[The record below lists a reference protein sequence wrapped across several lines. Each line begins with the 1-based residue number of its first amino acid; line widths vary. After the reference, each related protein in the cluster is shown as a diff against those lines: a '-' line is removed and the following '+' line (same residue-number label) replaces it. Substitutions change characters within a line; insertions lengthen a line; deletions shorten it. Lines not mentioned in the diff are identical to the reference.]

1 MINFYERVLRPLLF
15 SLDAEAAHHF
25 AIASLRRASHFDLAL
40 RALKRFRPPPKPKT
54 LFGLTFPNPIG
65 LAAGLD
71 KNGVALPAWAALGF
85 GFIEIGTVTAMA
97 QPGNPKPR
105 IFRLPE
111 QKGLIN
117 RLGFNNDGAD
127 AIAARLR
134 GLRESGRWPAV
145 PIGINIGKS
154 RTTPLERATD
164 DYLYSFRLLR
174 DFADYI
180 TLNVSSPNTPGLRE
194 LQEPAALSRL
204 LHAIHSEP
212 GPVAKPIVVKISPD
226 LSPVE
231 LDSVLAACEE
241 NGVAG
246 IIATNTTLDHSSVQ
260 PELDKQGGLSGA
272 PLRQKSTALVRRIT
286 ANSKIPLIASGGN
299 AMQNPPAKNSMQALT
314 FFSFIPDSF
323 IAVRH
328 FFAKSWR
335 DVGMMLSRA
344 VLIDV
349 RLDTAS
355 WLQRLALFA
364 GEQMKVSRKILKFT
378 KPLTYRRG
386 LRRAQRSIF
395 RVPLRPMLA
404 KIDEARAREISSVM
418 RIRLLGTPNTQTSSR
433 GCD

>member
-1 MINFYERVLRPLLF
+1 MKDLYERLVRPLLF

-25 AIASLRRASHFDLAL
+25 TIASLRRASHFDFAL
-40 RALKRFRPPPKPKT
+40 RVLKRFAPPSKPKT
-54 LFGLTFPNPIG
+54 LFGVTFPNPVG

-145 PIGINIGKS
+145 PVGINIGKS
-154 RTTPLERATD
+154 RTTPLERVTD
-164 DYLYSFRLLR
+164 DYLHSFRLLR

-194 LQEPAALSRL
+194 LQEPTALSRL
-204 LHAIHSEP
+204 LHAIHGEP

-226 LSPVE
+226 LSPAE
-231 LDSVLAACEE
+231 LEAMLATCEE

-246 IIATNTTLDHSSVQ
+246 VIATNTTLDHSAV
-260 PELDKQGGLSGA
+260 PRKLDEQGGLSGA
-272 PLRQKSTALVRRIT
+272 PLRQKSTALVRSIS
-286 ANSKIPLIASGGN
+286 ANSKIPLIASGGICD
-299 AMQNPPAKNSMQALT
+299 AES
-314 FFSFIPDSF
+314 
-323 IAVRH
+323 
-328 FFAKSWR
+328 
-335 DVGMMLSRA
+335 
-344 VLIDV
+344 
-349 RLDTAS
+349 
-355 WLQRLALFA
+355 
-364 GEQMKVSRKILKFT
+364 
-378 KPLTYRRG
+378 
-386 LRRAQRSIF
+386 
-395 RVPLRPMLA
+395 
-404 KIDEARAREISSVM
+404 AREKFDAGAH
-418 RIRLLGTPNTQTSSR
+418 LLQLYTGFVYR
-433 GCD
+433 GPSLLREIMEAT